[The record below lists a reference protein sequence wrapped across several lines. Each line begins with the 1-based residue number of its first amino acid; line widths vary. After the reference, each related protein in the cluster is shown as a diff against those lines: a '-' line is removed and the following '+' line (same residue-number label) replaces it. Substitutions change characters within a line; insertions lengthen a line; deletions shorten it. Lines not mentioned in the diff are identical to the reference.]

1 MTYSVQKTT
10 VRNPWVFWSVSAIL
24 WLILTV
30 VAWTHVGLLLRV
42 VLVLF
47 LLVPLFGVLS
57 SLKPDLCELVV
68 DNDTISWGNQPNEI
82 IDIRR
87 IRRIVLDEEKGMT
100 FFELEDE
107 SLLTKLPW
115 MFDGQELCDYIKREY
130 PQVKIESK
138 PNRTKD

>member
-1 MTYSVQKTT
+1 MTYRVQTA
-10 VRNPWVFWSVSAIL
+10 VRNPWVFWSVSATL

-30 VAWTHVGLLLRV
+30 VAWTHVGWFLRV
-42 VLVLF
+42 VLILF

-68 DNDTISWGNQPNEI
+68 DDGTISWGNQPNEI

-87 IRRIVLDEEKGMT
+87 VRRIVLDKDRGMT
-100 FFELEDE
+100 FFELKDE
-107 SLLTKLPW
+107 RPLTKLPW
-115 MFDGQELCDYIKREY
+115 MFDGRDLCDYIKRKY

-138 PNRTKD
+138 PDRIKD

>member
-1 MTYSVQKTT
+1 MTYRMQTT

-24 WLILTV
+24 WFILIV
-30 VAWTHVGLLLRV
+30 VAWPYVNWLIRV

-47 LLVPLFGVLS
+47 LLLPLFGVFS

-68 DNDTISWGNQPNEI
+68 DDGTISWGNQPNEI

-87 IRRIVLDEEKGMT
+87 IRRVVLDEDKGMT

-107 SLLTKLPW
+107 RPLTKLPW
-115 MFDGQELCDYIKREY
+115 MFDGQELCDYIKQNY

-138 PNRTKD
+138 TE